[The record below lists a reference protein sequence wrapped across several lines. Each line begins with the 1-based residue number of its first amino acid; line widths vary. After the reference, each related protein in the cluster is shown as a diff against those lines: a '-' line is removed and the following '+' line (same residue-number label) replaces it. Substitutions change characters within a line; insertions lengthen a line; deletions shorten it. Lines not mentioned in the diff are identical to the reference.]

1 MIKAQSARHATHA
14 AACEATVRPRGER
27 CGVSGARVATKSAD
41 CLVCIGDGAQFV
53 DDD

>member
-14 AACEATVRPRGER
+14 AACEALCGER